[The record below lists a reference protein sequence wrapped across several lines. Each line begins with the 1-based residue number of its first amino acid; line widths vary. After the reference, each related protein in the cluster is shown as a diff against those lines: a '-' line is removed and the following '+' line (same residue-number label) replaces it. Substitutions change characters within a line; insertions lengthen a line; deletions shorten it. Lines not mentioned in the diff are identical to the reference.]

1 MKSLFGFF
9 SRKSKI
15 ESRYPYD
22 PEREKPVIRSSICT
36 GEKVAGFRDR
46 ATGVFH
52 DVMLIRDQ
60 SDLEEFLTAYGLDDG
75 IDTEY

>member
-9 SRKSKI
+9 SRKSKA

>member
-1 MKSLFGFF
+1 M
-9 SRKSKI
+9 
-15 ESRYPYD
+15 
-22 PEREKPVIRSSICT
+22 IRSSICT

-60 SDLEEFLTAYGLDDG
+60 NDLEEFLTAYGLDG